1 MLEIQYLQAKDI
13 SYSGTRDISKIKYIV
28 LHYTGNEKDTAKN
41 NANYFS
47 INGSNTR
54 KAGAMFFVDETSIYQ
69 TLNDTQ
75 IGNSVGGGTQSSH
88 HPYYKICTNANSISI
103 EMCTSGNYE
112 VSEQTEANALEL
124 TKYLMKKYNIDVNHV
139 IRHYDVNGKSCPSV
153 SFRNGDRWSK
163 FISKLGG
170 TVQEIQVNNPTVTTS
185 KNYLSKGD
193 KGSDVKDMQT
203 KLIACGYSCGKSGA
217 DGDFGSGTKVAVEN
231 FQRDH
236 GLTVD
241 GKFGTKSK
249 AKLDSVYASKTAK
262 PTNNIIALGQQH
274 SINFT
279 GHSITVDGIKGSNTL
294 ANIRRCVQHAIN
306 LDYGKNIAVDSY
318 FQTKSKNAFG
328 NHYVKRGET
337 QYLVTAL
344 EIALMCHGYNPSG
357 VECPGV
363 FGSGLEACIKQ
374 YQTDHGLK
382 ADGVAGKNT
391 FYSLMGI

>member
-13 SYSGTRDISKIKYIV
+13 SYSGTRDISKIKYIA

-47 INGSNTR
+47 LNGSNTR

-69 TLNDTQ
+69 TLKDTQ
-75 IGNSVGGGTQSSH
+75 IGNSVGGGAQSSH

-124 TKYLMKKYNIDVNHV
+124 TKYLMKKYNIDANHV
-139 IRHYDVNGKSCPSV
+139 IRHYDVNGKSCPSA
-153 SFRNGDRWSK
+153 SFRSGSRWSN

-170 TVQEIQVNNPTVTTS
+170 TAQDIQVTNPTVTTS

-217 DGDFGSGTKVAVEN
+217 DGDFGSGTKTAVEN

-236 GLTVD
+236 GLTID
-241 GKFGTKSK
+241 GKFGTRSK

-262 PTNNIIALGQQH
+262 PTNNIVALGQQH

-279 GHSITVDGIKGSNTL
+279 GHSISTDGIKGSNTKK
-294 ANIRRCVQHAIN
+294 NMIRCIQHAMN
-306 LDYGKNIAVDSY
+306 LDYGLNLVVDGIWGAKSIAAAGS
-318 FQTKSKNAFG
+318 
-328 NHYVKRGET
+328 HYVKYGET

-344 EIALMCHGYNPSG
+344 EIIMMCNGKDPKG
-357 VECPGV
+357 VECPGKY
-363 FGSGLEACIKQ
+363 GSGL
-374 YQTDHGLK
+374 K
-382 ADGVAGKNT
+382 AVAGEKVTVKQMKN
-391 FYSLMGI
+391 FI

>member
-28 LHYTGNEKDTAKN
+28 LHYTGNNKDTAKN

-47 INGSNTR
+47 LNGSNTR

-69 TLNDTQ
+69 TLKDTQ

-124 TKYLMKKYNIDVNHV
+124 TKYLMKKYNIDANHV
-139 IRHYDVNGKSCPSV
+139 IRHYDVNGKSCPST
-153 SFRNGDRWSK
+153 SFRSGDRWSK

-170 TVQEIQVNNPTVTTS
+170 TVQEIQVNNATPS
-185 KNYLSKGD
+185 KPKNYLSKGD

-217 DGDFGSGTKVAVEN
+217 DGDFGSGTKTAVEN

-279 GHSITVDGIKGSNTL
+279 GHSITVDGIKGSNTKK
-294 ANIRRCVQHAIN
+294 NMIRCVQHAMN
-306 LDYGKNIAVDSY
+306 LDYGLNLDVDGIWGAKSIAAAGS
-318 FQTKSKNAFG
+318 
-328 NHYVKRGET
+328 HYVKYGET

-344 EIALMCHGYNPSG
+344 EIIMMCNGKDPKG
-357 VECPGV
+357 VECPGKY
-363 FGSGLEACIKQ
+363 GA
-374 YQTDHGLK
+374 GLK
-382 ADGVAGKNT
+382 AVAGEKVTVKQMKN
-391 FYSLMGI
+391 LI

>member
-47 INGSNTR
+47 LNGSNTR
-54 KAGAMFFVDETSIYQ
+54 KAGAMFFVDETNIYQ
-69 TLNDTQ
+69 MLKDTQ

-124 TKYLMKKYNIDVNHV
+124 TKYLMKKYNIDANHV
-139 IRHYDVNGKSCPSV
+139 IRHYDVNGKSCPSA
-153 SFRNGDRWSK
+153 SFRNGDRWPK

-170 TVQEIQVNNPTVTTS
+170 TVQEIQVSNPTITTS

-193 KGSDVKDMQT
+193 KGTDVKNMQT

-217 DGDFGSGTKVAVEN
+217 DGEFGSGTKTAVEN

-236 GLTVD
+236 GLTDD

-262 PTNNIIALGQQH
+262 PTNNIIDLGQQH

-279 GHSITVDGIKGSNTL
+279 GYSITVDGIKGSNTKK
-294 ANIRRCVQHAIN
+294 NMIRCIQHAMN
-306 LDYGKNIAVDSY
+306 LDYGLNLVVDGIWGAKSIAAAGS
-318 FQTKSKNAFG
+318 
-328 NHYVKRGET
+328 HYVKYGET

-344 EIALMCHGYNPSG
+344 EIIMMCNGKDSKG
-357 VECPGV
+357 VECPGKY
-363 FGSGLEACIKQ
+363 GA
-374 YQTDHGLK
+374 GLK
-382 ADGVAGKNT
+382 AVAGEKVTVKQMKN
-391 FYSLMGI
+391 LI

>member
-1 MLEIQYLQAKDI
+1 MLKIQYLQAKDI

-47 INGSNTR
+47 LNGSNTR
-54 KAGAMFFVDETSIYQ
+54 KAGAMFFVDETNIYQ
-69 TLNDTQ
+69 TLKDTQ

-124 TKYLMKKYNIDVNHV
+124 TKYLMKKYNIDANHV
-139 IRHYDVNGKSCPSV
+139 IRHYDVNGKSCPCA

-170 TVQEIQVNNPTVTTS
+170 TVQEIQVSNPTVTTS

-217 DGDFGSGTKVAVEN
+217 DGDFGSGTKTAVEN
-231 FQRDH
+231 FQRDY

-279 GHSITVDGIKGSNTL
+279 GHSITVDGIKGSNTKK
-294 ANIRRCVQHAIN
+294 NMIRCVQHAMN
-306 LDYGKNIAVDSY
+306 LDYGLNLDVDGIWGAKSIAAAGS
-318 FQTKSKNAFG
+318 
-328 NHYVKRGET
+328 HYVKYGET

-344 EIALMCHGYNPSG
+344 EIIMMCNGKDPKG
-357 VECPGV
+357 VECPGKY
-363 FGSGLEACIKQ
+363 GA
-374 YQTDHGLK
+374 GLK
-382 ADGVAGKNT
+382 AVAGEKVTIKQMKN
-391 FYSLMGI
+391 LI